1 MGGKPRTF
9 DSTFA
14 LALVLMHLRCK
25 GSTSLLQMVFGA
37 TRSPLSL
44 WLRFSRRVL
53 LHVLKSELNAKVV
66 MPTCLFKIQSYCDAI

>member
-1 MGGKPRTF
+1 MTPYDKNGEMRELKIMGGKPRTF

-25 GSTSLLQMVFGA
+25 GSANLLQMVFGA

-44 WLRFSRRVL
+44 WLCF
-53 LHVLKSELNAKVV
+53 
-66 MPTCLFKIQSYCDAI
+66 F